1 MHGTELLG
9 GQPRIQQVVTFNGVG
24 IGVVDPGTNLTQL
37 ISQFKTL
44 SANEDGQAFT
54 FSDAGLSALYQRARQ
69 TIKDGGSLSAEDKA
83 MLTSLINPS
92 GDGAVTVDA
101 TTKAQA
107 LMIWDA
113 IGRIGIIR
121 QEVER
126 LTTIGSGD
134 ETGSRPVKVKDS
146 DIGQENLD
154 YQMAVLTVGASTDA
168 ASLIGGLV
176 RTYHGKVY
184 TSTIFANQ
192 FDVIGASNT
201 AAWRL
206 VA

>member
-1 MHGTELLG
+1 
-9 GQPRIQQVVTFNGVG
+9 
-24 IGVVDPGTNLTQL
+24 
-37 ISQFKTL
+37 
-44 SANEDGQAFT
+44 
-54 FSDAGLSALYQRARQ
+54 
-69 TIKDGGSLSAEDKA
+69 

-92 GDGAVTVDA
+92 GDGAVTDDA

-107 LMIWDA
+107 LLIWDA

-126 LTTIGSGD
+126 LTTIASGD
-134 ETGSRPVKVKDS
+134 ENGSRPVKVKDS

-176 RTYHGKVY
+176 RGYHGLC
-184 TSTIFANQ
+184 STCAMKLGPPYS
-192 FDVIGASNT
+192 VTRALRASTT
-201 AAWRL
+201 ASQRSKPL
-206 VA
+206 K